1 MADGIDVNVGI
12 RVKLQRRS
20 CAGSTRAFKLV
31 YEVSMRSKEPQ
42 DKEVILLNIIDIIN
56 DVHAGNAYA
65 YSAVSG
71 LIPDGSRKQ

>member
-42 DKEVILLNIIDIIN
+42 DKEVIVLNIIDSSMMCMLAMHTPILLPQ
-56 DVHAGNAYA
+56 D
-65 YSAVSG
+65 
-71 LIPDGSRKQ
+71 